1 MLDRCAIVHFQ
12 IHFFAANVIGRIC
25 RNVTHA
31 GTQVV
36 SAGFA
41 SFFCCNL
48 WSQPITISKLL
59 CFRFR
64 IAEQHAA
71 MLVKWT
77 NERLKGVGGRS
88 ALAECSAGLAES
100 SAAEKK
106 EEVATGNWSKNF
118 IWLLLTIFLT
128 FILAF
133 FLMLFIILFLLRTDF
148 ILKLKM
154 SILLMVFLNLA
165 LLMLMS
171 WLVAVMSPEVVED
184 FEEVENDEFEFEIED
199 YEELENLELEIE
211 DVMRRNNIF

>member
-1 MLDRCAIVHFQ
+1 MV
-12 IHFFAANVIGRIC
+12 
-25 RNVTHA
+25 
-31 GTQVV
+31 
-36 SAGFA
+36 
-41 SFFCCNL
+41 
-48 WSQPITISKLL
+48 
-59 CFRFR
+59 
-64 IAEQHAA
+64 
-71 MLVKWT
+71 VKWT
-77 NERLKGVGGRS
+77 NKRLKGVGGRS
-88 ALAECSAGLAES
+88 ALTENSAALTENS
-100 SAAEKK
+100 SAEKK

>member
-1 MLDRCAIVHFQ
+1 MV
-12 IHFFAANVIGRIC
+12 
-25 RNVTHA
+25 
-31 GTQVV
+31 
-36 SAGFA
+36 
-41 SFFCCNL
+41 
-48 WSQPITISKLL
+48 
-59 CFRFR
+59 
-64 IAEQHAA
+64 
-71 MLVKWT
+71 VKWT
-77 NERLKGVGGRS
+77 NKRLKGVGGRS
-88 ALAECSAGLAES
+88 ALAEN

-184 FEEVENDEFEFEIED
+184 FEEVENDEFDFED
-199 YEELENLELEIE
+199 YEDVENLEPELEE
-211 DVMRRNNIF
+211 YEEEE

>member
-31 GTQVV
+31 GTHMV
-36 SAGFA
+36 SAGFCLI
-41 SFFCCNL
+41 SCCCNL

-88 ALAECSAGLAES
+88 ALAESSAGLAES

-184 FEEVENDEFEFEIED
+184 FEEVENDEFDFED
-199 YEELENLELEIE
+199 YEDVENLELELE
-211 DVMRRNNIF
+211 EYEEEE

>member
-1 MLDRCAIVHFQ
+1 MV
-12 IHFFAANVIGRIC
+12 
-25 RNVTHA
+25 
-31 GTQVV
+31 
-36 SAGFA
+36 
-41 SFFCCNL
+41 
-48 WSQPITISKLL
+48 
-59 CFRFR
+59 
-64 IAEQHAA
+64 
-71 MLVKWT
+71 VKWT
-77 NERLKGVGGRS
+77 NKRLKGVGGRS
-88 ALAECSAGLAES
+88 ALAEN